1 MFKFDGMDIKWV
13 RSKTASTIV
22 VCLIVFMAIPFL
34 LPSFVY
40 QNIIENRLEKST
52 GLDVEFTGDFSF
64 SLLPYI
70 RLEADNVEFNGNLA
84 KDVETTGVI
93 DHVILEIGFWKFLTG
108 NIHIHDFRLQT
119 PKATIN
125 GDFLRFLPE
134 WLRKNLRT
142 ANKSDIRY
150 EEIFLYLVEES
161 VFDFIEVSEGT
172 LQWNKNKNESVSIQK
187 MRLSIEKPIEGK
199 DFTIEGNAYVNDR
212 SVDLSMR
219 LQRPDDFIRGF
230 RSKLSVQLDSS
241 PLRIDFN
248 GNAAHRQSFVAQ
260 GIMRLEIPSI
270 YEYCSWFNTAQTCAN
285 DNGRIIIKSDLR
297 LRDQRLQIENAT
309 YDNDPFLFNGEGI
322 VSFRNA
328 TPEITGTI
336 LVPTRPISSLMP
348 VIDAFEKIDFNK
360 LLLETFDANVDVK
373 YQGLK
378 LPIGETLKPQV
389 KILLVDGRL
398 SLGSDQ
404 LKMFGGLS
412 SFRLRWHKGIDDGYM
427 DLRFDANSIDMKRL
441 QAALSQDFGITG
453 ALKASFEVQS
463 LGSHLVALLET
474 ARIHGDFTVLD
485 GSFTAPDVVL
495 SLSGED
501 ASAFEFAEAKARL
514 KGDRGQLSIRDIKF
528 VAPFVDVSGKGNFD
542 FLNNSLKIQLK
553 SKIPARPNI
562 DGSET
567 PAHIG
572 EVMISGPIDNIQ
584 LQTSANPS
592 INRPIS
598 DGLLSGL
605 LPYTEDQTDDEAGF
619 VIEETD
625 LLD

>member
-13 RSKTASTIV
+13 RSKTASFIAV
-22 VCLIVFMAIPFL
+22 FFVIFMAFPFI
-34 LPSFVY
+34 LPSFLY
-40 QNIIENRLEKST
+40 QDIIENRLEKST
-52 GLDVEFTGDFSF
+52 GLEVDFTGDFSF

-70 RLEADNVEFNGNLA
+70 RLEADNVEFSGSLA
-84 KDVETTGVI
+84 KDVETTGNI
-93 DHVILEIGFWKFLTG
+93 DHITIEISFWKFLTG

-142 ANKSDIRY
+142 SNKRDIRY

-161 VFDFIEVSEGT
+161 VFEFVEVSEGT
-172 LQWNKNKNESVSIQK
+172 LQWNKNKNESVSIQQ

-212 SVDLSMR
+212 SVDLAMR

-230 RSKLSVQLDSS
+230 RSKLSMQLDSS

-260 GIMRLEIPSI
+260 GNIRLEIPSI
-270 YEYCSWFNTAQTCAN
+270 YEYCGWFNTVETCAN
-285 DNGRIIIKSDLR
+285 DQGRILIKSDLR
-297 LRDQRLQIENAT
+297 LRDQRLQIENAS
-309 YDNDPFLFNGEGI
+309 YDNAPFLFNGEGVI
-322 VSFRNA
+322 SFRN
-328 TPEITGTI
+328 TIPEITGTI
-336 LVPTRPISSLMP
+336 IVPTRPISSLKP
-348 VIDAFEKIDFNK
+348 ALVAFKKIDFNK

-378 LPIGETLKPQV
+378 LPTGETLKPQI
-389 KILLVDGRL
+389 KILLDDGRL
-398 SLGSDQ
+398 SLSSDQ
-404 LKMFGGLS
+404 LKMFGGVS
-412 SFRLRWHKGIDDGYM
+412 SFRLRWHKGIDEGYM
-427 DLRFDANSIDMKRL
+427 DLRFDANALDTRNL
-441 QAALSQDFGITG
+441 QAALSKDFGITG
-453 ALKASFEVQS
+453 VLKSSFEVQS
-463 LGSHLVALLET
+463 LGSRLVALLET
-474 ARIHGDFTVLD
+474 ARIHGDFIVLD

-495 SLSGED
+495 SLSGEQ
-501 ASAFEFAEAKARL
+501 AKTFEFAEAKGRL

-528 VAPFVDVSGKGNFD
+528 VAPFVDVSGQGNFD

-553 SKIPARPNI
+553 SRIPLRKNV

-567 PAHIG
+567 PAHVG
-572 EVMISGPIDNIQ
+572 EVMISGPINHIQ

-592 INRPIS
+592 MNRPIS

-605 LPYTEDQTDDEAGF
+605 LPYTEDQNGDEIDV